1 MENNPFFKKD
11 PFTIR
16 ITRNEAIS
24 FFENYGLIMDMDI
37 PEKID
42 NKELKEFF
50 MAAYDLAIS
59 KATPSN
65 NKDHIAK
72 IEKLEKEIDAYVAAI
87 EQEKKKTSDL
97 LTLVDEQSAN
107 IKKLADTLK
116 DSEERILELEAQIAE
131 LNNTMDGNVSSR
143 VNEIV
148 NNFSDNNEMIV
159 LHVSPAERYIINAYA
174 ENETKRKN
182 KPISPELLIKGSFFH
197 IIKNGPFDTF
207 SCLFSNSQ
215 LSQIINKFKTNG

>member
-1 MENNPFFKKD
+1 MKPLPPSILTNESLRKTSTENIYPVDVLPLPKSLVENLKTQINSNNPVGERSRTNLSKLSFYLKHYDIETAEKLSSVESRICNPRLSSLIKFQSMENSTF
-11 PFTIR
+11 
-16 ITRNEAIS
+16 
-24 FFENYGLIMDMDI
+24 
-37 PEKID
+37 
-42 NKELKEFF
+42 
-50 MAAYDLAIS
+50 
-59 KATPSN
+59 
-65 NKDHIAK
+65 
-72 IEKLEKEIDAYVAAI
+72 EKEYASI
-87 EQEKKKTSDL
+87 TSDL
-97 LTLVDEQSAN
+97 MEY
-107 IKKLADTLK
+107 IGRMK
-116 DSEERILELEAQIAE
+116 
-131 LNNTMDGNVSSR
+131 
-143 VNEIV
+143 NEIV